1 MTGLAQVLRRFG
13 AAYLATHTLSVTQGR
28 AWRAILACRTEALGG
43 HRLQCER
50 CGHAHYVFHSCRN
63 RHCPQCQTRAKEAW
77 TAARLTELLPVPYAH
92 MVFTVPHALNA
103 LAGAHPRWLYE
114 TLLGCVGQTL
124 NEFAA
129 NARWLGAQAAITLV
143 LHTWTQDLR
152 RHVHVH
158 ALVSCGGLD
167 AHGQWIQPRR
177 QARFLFPVHGLS
189 DVIRAKFLAAMDRA
203 RPGLTRDPH
212 ADTWKERRKALLANR
227 WVVYA
232 KTPMGGPAQVLAYL
246 SRYTHRTAISNE
258 RILGIEAD
266 QVKLRVR
273 ADQNGGKRVVRIPG
287 EQFVQRFMQHVLPQG
302 FKRIRH
308 YGLLAPAHKSA
319 LLAKARAALN
329 VLPPDPV
336 AMESARD
343 FMARVAKIDI
353 LRCPACRQGTMQ
365 VVLIVLPTTAPRAD
379 VIAPA
384 RGPP

>member
-1 MTGLAQVLRRFG
+1 MAGLAQVLRSFG
-13 AAYLATHTLSVTQGR
+13 AAYLATHTLSATQGR

-43 HRLQCER
+43 QRLQCER
-50 CGHAHYVFHSCRN
+50 CGYAHHVFHSCRN

-103 LAGAHPRWLYE
+103 LGAAHARWMYQR
-114 TLLGCVGQTL
+114 LLGCVAQTL
-124 NEFAA
+124 SEFAA
-129 NARWLGAQAAITLV
+129 NPRWLGAQVAITLV
-143 LHTWTQDLR
+143 LHTWRQDLGC
-152 RHVHVH
+152 HLHVH

-167 AHGQWIQPRR
+167 DNAQWKSPRR
-177 QARFLFPVHGLS
+177 KPQFLFPVHALS
-189 DVIRAKFLAAMDRA
+189 EVIRAKFLAAMDRA
-203 RPGLTRDPH
+203 RVRLNRDPQ
-212 ADTWKERRKALLANR
+212 ANVWNQRRKALLAHP

-232 KTPMGGPAQVLAYL
+232 KTPMGGPAQVLEYL

-258 RILGIEAD
+258 RILGIQAG

-273 ADQNGGKRVVRIPG
+273 ADQHGGKRVIRIPG

-308 YGLLAPAHKSA
+308 YGLLAPAHKSE
-319 LLAKARAALN
+319 LLAKARAALD

-336 AMESARD
+336 AMESARA
-343 FMARVAKIDI
+343 FMTRVAKIDI
-353 LRCPACRQGTMQ
+353 LRCPACRQGTLHP
-365 VVLIVLPTTAPRAD
+365 VLIVLPTASRRAD
-379 VIAPA
+379 AIAPA